1 MQKVVNFI
9 KNVLMAVWYFVSGLV
24 KQIYVTLLTIF
35 GKIRF
40 SWYFPFFCY
49 DPKGYVITSKSIRKA
64 LDLLKPGD
72 VVCRYYNGY
81 IDGWFIPG
89 RFSHTGVY
97 VGKEEGFDTIIHALG
112 NGVQKIDVIDF
123 LRCDGFAIL
132 RPNEKT
138 EITYGGSMVNA
149 DGVMESVGTDKET
162 VAEKACRIAHSY
174 LGYTYDFFFDVCDDY
189 DNEDEV
195 QKRTKSV
202 YCHEL
207 TRSCYP
213 DLDVP
218 TIKPVIWGGM
228 IRSNK
233 SQFLAQS
240 FFDSEDFTL
249 IYDSDYSELR
259 CDQK

>member
-1 MQKVVNFI
+1 MGITARTENEIAMQ
-9 KNVLMAVWYFVSGLV
+9 NVFAWFKGLVLAVWYFVSGLA
-24 KQIYVTLLTIF
+24 KQSYIAILTVF
-35 GKIRF
+35 GRVRV

-49 DPKGYVITSKSIRKA
+49 DPKGYVITSRHIRKA
-64 LDLLKPGD
+64 LNLLKAGD
-72 VVCRYYNGY
+72 VLCRYYNGY

-89 RFSHTGVY
+89 RFSHTGVF
-97 VGKEEGFDTIIHALG
+97 VGEDEGFATIIHALG
-112 NGVQKIDVIDF
+112 SGVQKIDVIDF

-132 RPNEKT
+132 RPKDKELQ
-138 EITYGGSMVNA
+138 E
-149 DGVMESVGTDKET
+149 KET
-162 VAEKACRIAHSY
+162 VAEKACRIAKSY

-189 DNEDEV
+189 ANEAEV

-218 TIKPVIWGGM
+218 TVMPTLWGGM
-228 IRSNK
+228 IRSSK
-233 SQFLAQS
+233 RQFLAQS
-240 FFDSEDFTL
+240 FFDSDDFTL